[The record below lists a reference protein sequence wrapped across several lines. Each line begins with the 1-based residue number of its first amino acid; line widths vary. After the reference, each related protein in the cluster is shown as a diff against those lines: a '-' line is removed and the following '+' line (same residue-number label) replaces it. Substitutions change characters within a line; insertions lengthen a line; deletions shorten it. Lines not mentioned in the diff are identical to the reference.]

1 MSWLSKLVDALHLV
15 RVVALA
21 LAAMAGAATGVA
33 VERERAQEELADAY
47 HLLAL
52 KPCASLWN
60 NPPLDP

>member
-33 VERERAQEELADAY
+33 VERERAQEELADAH

-52 KPCASLWN
+52 KPCASSWS
-60 NPPLDP
+60 NPPRDR